1 MCEIKDH
8 KTGETLK
15 AYDFGGPE
23 VYYASTSLVY
33 APLGGTSVSSSE
45 NLATLNPLGITS
57 IMKPRWE
64 VTGHVG
70 MGTADWR
77 VSVVDTSTGNTK
89 DGVYPFNLQGNVYE
103 LECQP
108 GTWVIAS
115 CGGYKIESSWAGQLS
130 HEIYRL
136 KGIGEIVYKAYSS
149 ESRVTAF
156 VFTSHNT
163 SESQISL
170 LYWVKTGGGFELYG
184 LLQCD
189 NLQIGNTWTVP
200 NPRLIPVKPGWE
212 PVATMG
218 PASYGTAQAYYNEII
233 QKIDGYIYRFYNPSS
248 GERFYGRV
256 NAARC
261 SFVDYAYYY
270 YYSPDQGS
278 TVSIPSTAYY
288 YVRFNVVTL
297 AISSP
302 ILSDEQASK
311 LLDYFYP
318 EG

>member
-1 MCEIKDH
+1 MQFINIKDY
-8 KTGETLK
+8 KTGDTVK
-15 AYDFGGPE
+15 ALNFGGPKCYKVSNRHVWAPE
-23 VYYASTSLVY
+23 GGTSLVTNENSIVLE
-33 APLGGTSVSSSE
+33 PLGLVINNPNIWTVVSHQNIGTVNWRITVK
-45 NLATLNPLGITS
+45 NLATNEE
-57 IMKPRWE
+57 K
-64 VTGHVG
+64 
-70 MGTADWR
+70 A
-77 VSVVDTSTGNTK
+77 
-89 DGVYPFNLQGNVYE
+89 GVYPFNLTGNVYE

-108 GTWVIAS
+108 GTWVMAS
-115 CGGYKIESSWAGQLS
+115 CGGYKIESSWEGQLS

-149 ESRVTAF
+149 ESNVNAF
-156 VFTSHNT
+156 VFTAHNT

-170 LYWVKTGGGFELYG
+170 EYYVKTSGFSNLYG
-184 LLQCD
+184 HLQG
-189 NLQIGNTWTVP
+189 GNAWWVL

-212 PVATMG
+212 PLAAIG
-218 PASYGTAQAYYNEII
+218 YANYDTAQAYYNEII

-261 SFVDYAYYY
+261 SLGKSSHYYGSDPASIAYH
-270 YYSPDQGS
+270 
-278 TVSIPSTAYY
+278 

>member
-1 MCEIKDH
+1 MPMCEIKDH

-23 VYYASTSLVY
+23 VYYAGTSLVY
-33 APLGGTSVSSSE
+33 APLGGTSVSPSE
-45 NLATLNPLGITS
+45 HLATLQPLGITS

-64 VTGHVG
+64 VTGHTNV
-70 MGTADWR
+70 GTADWR
-77 VSVVDTSTGNTK
+77 VSVVDTSTGETK
-89 DGVYPFNLQGNVYE
+89 DGVYPFNLKGNVYE

-108 GTWVIAS
+108 GTWVMAS
-115 CGGYKIESSWAGQLS
+115 CGGYKIESSWEGQLS

-149 ESRVTAF
+149 ESNVNAF
-156 VFTSHNT
+156 VFTAHNT

-170 LYWVKTGGGFELYG
+170 EYYVKTSGFSNLYG
-184 LLQCD
+184 HLQGD
-189 NLQIGNTWTVP
+189 NAWGVL

-212 PVATMG
+212 PLAAIG
-218 PASYGTAQAYYNEII
+218 YANYDTAQAYYNEII

-261 SFVDYAYYY
+261 SLGKSSHYYGSDPASIAYH
-270 YYSPDQGS
+270 
-278 TVSIPSTAYY
+278 

>member
-1 MCEIKDH
+1 MPMCEIKDH
-8 KTGETLK
+8 KTGETIK
-15 AYDFGGPE
+15 ALNFGGD
-23 VYYASTSLVY
+23 SLYQVNGKY
-33 APLGGTSVSSSE
+33 VWAPKGGTSLTINENSIVLEPLGLVINNPNIWTVVSHQNIGTVNWRITVK
-45 NLATLNPLGITS
+45 NLATNEE
-57 IMKPRWE
+57 K
-64 VTGHVG
+64 
-70 MGTADWR
+70 A
-77 VSVVDTSTGNTK
+77 
-89 DGVYPFNLQGNVYE
+89 GVYPFNLTGNVYE

-108 GTWVIAS
+108 GTWVMAS
-115 CGGYKIESSWAGQLS
+115 CGGFKIESSWAGQLS

-149 ESRVTAF
+149 ESKVNAF
-156 VFTSHNT
+156 VFTAHNT

-170 LYWVKTGGGFELYG
+170 DYYVKTGGFFNLYG
-184 LLQCD
+184 HLQGD
-189 NLQIGNTWTVP
+189 NAWMGL

-212 PVATMG
+212 PIATNG
-218 PASYGTAQAYYNEII
+218 HANYDTAQAYYNEII

-261 SFVDYAYYY
+261 SLGKSRHYYGSGSGPAPIASIAYH
-270 YYSPDQGS
+270 
-278 TVSIPSTAYY
+278 